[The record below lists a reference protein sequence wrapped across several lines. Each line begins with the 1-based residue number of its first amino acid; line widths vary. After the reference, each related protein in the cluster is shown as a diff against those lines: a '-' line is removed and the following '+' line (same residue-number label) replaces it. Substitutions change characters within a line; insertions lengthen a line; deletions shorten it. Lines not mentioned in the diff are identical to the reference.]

1 MSRLKIL
8 YMMDAMHG
16 GERVG
21 GTEGQLLEL
30 LTHLDRD
37 RFDPHLAL
45 FRSTP
50 YVEEVQAFPCP
61 VDVLDIRSLSTVRSA
76 VKLLGLSARVRA
88 RGYGLVHIFL
98 NDAAIAGPL
107 FCRIGGARVLVSR
120 RDMGFWYT
128 EPILKALRI
137 SNRFV
142 SRVIANSDA
151 VRRNVH
157 ARERYPM
164 TGIEVLYNGHDPR
177 KFDVAPVAGFREQ
190 FGIAPSDPIIGMV
203 ANFNPWKRHVDLVE
217 AFARVRQQHPRAHLV
232 LVGSGA
238 TAPCVDAVRAH
249 GLESAVH
256 FCGGVA
262 DAIPIVKHFTIGVLC
277 SESEGLSNAVIEY
290 MGCGKPTVCTDVGG
304 NPEAIADGETGF
316 LVRPFDTAALA
327 DRLRRLLDSDAL
339 CARMGRRASAAARRF
354 TSRSMADAHMTLYE
368 RIATDS

>member
-1 MSRLKIL
+1 MKPLKIL

-37 RFDPHLAL
+37 RFDPRLAL

-50 YVEEVQAFPCP
+50 YIEDARTFPCP
-61 VDVLDIRSLSTVRSA
+61 VDVLDIGSLSTARSA
-76 VKLLGLSARVRA
+76 LKLLGLSARLR
-88 RGYGLVHIFL
+88 RHGYGVVHIFL
-98 NDAAIAGPL
+98 NDAAIAAPM
-107 FCRIGGARVLVSR
+107 FCRIGGASVIVSR

-128 EPILKALRI
+128 EPILRALRV

-157 ARERYPM
+157 DREGFPL
-164 TGIEVLYNGHDPR
+164 TAIDVLYNGHDPR
-177 KFDVAPVAGFREQ
+177 KFDVEPLPGFHERL
-190 FGIAPSDPIIGMV
+190 GIAPADPVIGMV

-217 AFARVRQQHPRAHLV
+217 AFAIVRQQHPRAHLV

-238 TAPCVDAVRAH
+238 MSPAMEAVRAR

-256 FCGGVA
+256 FYGGV
-262 DAIPIVKHFTIGVLC
+262 DNAIPVRKHFSVGVLS

-290 MGCGKPTVCTDVGG
+290 MGCGKPTVCTNVGG
-304 NPEAIADGETGF
+304 NPEAITDGETGF
-316 LVRPFDTAALA
+316 LVPPFAVATLA
-327 DRLRRLLDSDAL
+327 DRINTLLTSPVLREQ
-339 CARMGRRASAAARRF
+339 MGRRAHDAARRF
-354 TSRSMADAHMTLYE
+354 TSRYMADAHMALYQ
-368 RIATDS
+368 RIATNS